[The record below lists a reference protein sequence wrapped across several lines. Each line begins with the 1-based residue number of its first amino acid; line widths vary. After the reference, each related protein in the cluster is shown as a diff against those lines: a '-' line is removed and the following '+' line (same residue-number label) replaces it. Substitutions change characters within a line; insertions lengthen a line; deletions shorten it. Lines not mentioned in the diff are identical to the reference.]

1 VEITD
6 VRLRKIETE
15 GKLRA
20 YVSITFDD
28 SFVVHDLRV
37 IDGNKGMFVAMP
49 SKRLPNGDHKDIAHP
64 INTEIREKIQNA
76 VLDVYHKEAEA
87 APQYKEVEPEK
98 KEEAVEEH
106 AETTE
111 AKEEP
116 EEEKEESE
124 EKKEESE
131 EKKEE
136 SEEKKEEGLF

>member
-1 VEITD
+1 MEITD

-76 VLDVYHKEAEA
+76 VLDVYNRELEE
-87 APQYKEVEPEK
+87 APQVKVEPK
-98 KEEAVEEH
+98 VVEE
-106 AETTE
+106 ES
-111 AKEEP
+111 K
-116 EEEKEESE
+116 EEEKEETVE
-124 EKKEESE
+124 ETVEETATE
-131 EKKEE
+131 EEA
-136 SEEKKEEGLF
+136 EKKEEGLF